1 MKIITWNCNMA
12 FRKKATYILVHQP
25 DILIIPECE
34 NIEKLKFAKDVP
46 LPTDILWYGTNQ
58 NKGLGVFSYS
68 DYRFEL
74 LDCHNPE
81 FKNVLPIAVTKGKVN
96 FILFAVWANNPQD
109 KDGQY
114 VTQVWKAINYY
125 EKLLSGTKT
134 ILIGDFNS
142 NTIWDKPRREGNH
155 STVVAKLAEK
165 NIFSVY
171 HKFYNQEQGK
181 EIHPTLFLYRHEN
194 KPYHLDYCFASNDFI
209 EVLENVEIG
218 SYEDWKMYSDHKP
231 LIVQFRI

>member
-12 FRKKATYILVHQP
+12 FRKKARYILAHQP

-34 NIEKLKFAKDVP
+34 NNENLKFPPDVP
-46 LPTDILWYGTNQ
+46 LPTAVLWYGTNQ
-58 NKGLGVFSYS
+58 HKGLGVFSYS
-68 DYRFEL
+68 EYRFEL
-74 LDCHNPE
+74 MDCHNPD
-81 FKNVLPIAVTKGKVN
+81 FKNVLPIAVTKGKTD

-125 EKLLSGTKT
+125 EKLLSETKT

-155 STVVAKLAEK
+155 STVVSKLAEK
-165 NIFSVY
+165 GIYSVY
-171 HKFYNQEQGK
+171 HKFFNQEQGK

-194 KPYHLDYCFASNDFI
+194 RPYHLDYCFASNDFMQ
-209 EVLENVEIG
+209 VLESVEVG

-231 LIVQFRI
+231 LIVKFSI

>member
-1 MKIITWNCNMA
+1 MA
-12 FRKKATYILVHQP
+12 FRKKAGFILVHKP

-34 NIEKLKFAKDVP
+34 NIERLKFAQDI
-46 LPTDILWYGTNQ
+46 LQPTDILWYGTNQ

-74 LDCHNPE
+74 LDCHNPD

-125 EKLLSGTKT
+125 ENLLSGTKT

-142 NTIWDKPRREGNH
+142 NTIWDRKYRAGNH
-155 STVVAKLAEK
+155 SNVVKRLEEK
-165 NIFSVY
+165 GIVSCY
-171 HKFYNQEQGK
+171 HLHHKQIQGREQ
-181 EIHPTLFLYRHEN
+181 HPTFYLYKHKE
-194 KPYHLDYCFASNDFI
+194 KAYHLDYCFASTYFI
-209 EVLENVEIG
+209 KKLVNVEIG
-218 SYEDWKMYSDHKP
+218 TYNDWTALSDHKP
-231 LIVQFRI
+231 LIVTFDL

>member
-1 MKIITWNCNMA
+1 MA
-12 FRKKATYILVHQP
+12 FRKKAAYILVYKP

-34 NIEKLKFAKDVP
+34 NIEKLKFSKNVP
-46 LPTDILWYGTNQ
+46 LPTDMLWYGTNQ

-68 DYRFEL
+68 DYRFKL
-74 LDCHNPE
+74 LDCHNPD
-81 FKNVLPIAVTKGKVN
+81 FKNVLPISVAKGKVN
-96 FILFAVWANNPQD
+96 FILFAVWANNPLD
-109 KDGQY
+109 KDGPY

-142 NTIWDKPRREGNH
+142 NMIWDKPRREGNH

-181 EIHPTLFLYRHEN
+181 EMHPTLFLYRHEN

-209 EVLENVEIG
+209 EVLESVEIG

-231 LIVQFRI
+231 LIVKFGI